1 MVDFTNLLIYLE
13 NNYRPHYMV
22 NINQQYYKDNA
33 QRFYESTIDV
43 DMQSLYQCFLPLVK
57 KEGWILDA
65 GCGAG
70 RDSKHF
76 IGLGYGV
83 EAFDAS
89 HELAALASK
98 LIKKTVKVDFFET
111 YQNDKPFDAIWA
123 CASLL
128 HVPQQDLARVFKSLT
143 ALLNTQ
149 GIFYCSFKYGDQQVE
164 RNGRLFTNLTEETF
178 IQQISDLPLEIIK
191 QWKTG
196 DLREGRESEKWL
208 NVIMRKV

>member
-1 MVDFTNLLIYLE
+1 
-13 NNYRPHYMV
+13 MV
-22 NINQQYYKDNA
+22 NINQQYYQNNA

-43 DMQSLYQCFLPLVK
+43 DMQSLYQYFLPLVK
-57 KEGWILDA
+57 NKGRILDA
-65 GCGAG
+65 GCGTG
-70 RDSKHF
+70 RDSKKF
-76 IGLGYGV
+76 IDLGFEV

-89 HELAALASK
+89 EKLATLASS
-98 LIKKTVKVDFFET
+98 LINQTVRVDFFET
-111 YQNDKPFDAIWA
+111 YDNDKSFDAIWA

-128 HVPQQDLARVFKSLT
+128 HVPHKDLASVFKSLT

-149 GIFYCSFKYGDQQVE
+149 GIFYCSFKYGDQQIE

-178 IQQISDLPLEIIK
+178 AQQIADLPLEITK

-208 NVIMRKV
+208 NVIMRKTV